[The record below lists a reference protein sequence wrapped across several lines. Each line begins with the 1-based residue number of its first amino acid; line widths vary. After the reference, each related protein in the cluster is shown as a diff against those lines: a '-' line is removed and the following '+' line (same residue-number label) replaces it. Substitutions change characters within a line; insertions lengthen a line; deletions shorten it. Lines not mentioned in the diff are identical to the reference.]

1 MLLSII
7 SPIYKGEKMLDE
19 LVSRIEV
26 SVETFTKEYEI
37 YGPMHYSFKPQE
49 NIQKSHQYYIR

>member
-1 MLLSII
+1 
-7 SPIYKGEKMLDE
+7 MLDE